1 MIPSAGLYILGERL
15 GSGSFGVVFKTLR
28 GHEPLVAKRFQED
41 RYAMEDCPVGLSQY
55 LV

>member
-1 MIPSAGLYILGERL
+1 MISSAAMYILAEQL
-15 GSGSFGVVFKTLR
+15 GSGSYGVVFKTSR

-41 RYAMEDCPVGLSQY
+41 RYAMEDCPVGLSYY